1 MYDVNPPMSE
11 QQAEKLFKL
20 IVILGPTASGKT
32 DFSIDLAKKFNG
44 EIISADSRQI
54 YKKMSIGTAK
64 VRGVWQKIKEIG
76 DKVFIYENIP
86 HYLVDFIDPGEDFS
100 LAQFKELAV
109 ARAREISRRGKLPLL
124 VGGTGLYIQSVVD
137 NLLIPAVPPNKKLR
151 CSLEE
156 KTSQELMELLK
167 QLDPVA
173 AHTVDAENKR
183 RLVRA
188 LEVCIWTGKT
198 FSGQQN
204 KGEPLFDCLQIG
216 LSVPRG
222 ELYSRIAERAE
233 KMMKRGL
240 LEEVRAL
247 VKQRYG
253 WHLPSMSGTGY
264 KQFADYFAKKI
275 SLEEAVELLKRD
287 TRRYARRQMTWFR
300 RDKRIKWLSSV
311 DEAVK
316 LIEEFFSPKAT

>member
-1 MYDVNPPMSE
+1 MSE
-11 QQAEKLFKL
+11 QQAEKLLKL
-20 IVILGPTASGKT
+20 VVILGPTASGKT
-32 DFSIDLAKKFNG
+32 DFSIDLAKKFSG

-54 YKKMSIGTAK
+54 YKKMNIGTAK
-64 VRGVWQKIKEIG
+64 VRGVWQKSKEINE
-76 DKVFIYENIP
+76 KIFVYEDVP
-86 HYLVDFIDPGEDFS
+86 HFLVDFVDPGEDFS
-100 LAQFKELAV
+100 LAQFKDLAIT
-109 ARAREISRRGKLPLL
+109 RAREIASRGKLPLL
-124 VGGTGLYIQSVVD
+124 VGGTGLYIQAVVD

-151 CSLEE
+151 YSLEE
-156 KTSQELMELLK
+156 KTNQELVGLLE

-173 AHTVDAENKR
+173 ARTVDAENKR
-183 RLVRA
+183 RLIRA

-216 LSVPRG
+216 LSVPRD
-222 ELYSRIAERAE
+222 ELYSRVAERAE

-264 KQFADYFAKKI
+264 RQFADYFAKKI
-275 SLEEAVELLKRD
+275 SLEEASELIKRD

-300 RDKRIKWLSSV
+300 RDKRIKWLSKV
-311 DEAVK
+311 EDAAK
-316 LIEEFFSPKAT
+316 LIKEFLFPTTT